1 MIIRITAALVAL
13 LAATTIATASAS
25 ANGSFS
31 NATPIPINGTP
42 TSSAIEVSGQTG
54 RVSKVTVALGKFHHP
69 RADEVD
75 VLLVSPDGKTS
86 VVMSDLCGG
95 DIPGYS
101 WSFSQDFALRMGTS
115 SGECGG
121 FFYRPSDAISSDG
134 IDTFPGAPPGPVSG
148 LYRVTFDQFLG
159 AVPNGTWRLY
169 VTDDHPLTYDGAID
183 YGWVLNI
190 ETDDVDV
197 VVPGTPSTETANPY
211 PVTTTVNGLAG
222 VVEDV
227 DVKVAGVYDERP
239 ADLDLLLVGPDGHQV
254 MLMSN
259 LCGGSA
265 VRDYTWTF
273 DDEAPDA
280 MPAGNTCV
288 NGGRYKP
295 TQNGTVGP
303 LPPPAPQ
310 DGYETSL
317 SAFDYTDPNG
327 QWKLYV
333 LDHYPAEFNGFF
345 AQRFELKIA
354 TRPPAAVS
362 FAQDAVE
369 VSEGERTQL
378 TLTRPAAG
386 RNLGPGSVTI
396 ASAPLTATSG
406 EDFKSVSTRLD
417 FAPGQTT
424 RTFSVQALADAVAE
438 PAEAFTLTI
447 GQPTR
452 DAAVGA
458 PATAT
463 VTIPGQAQT
472 GSGAG
477 TGSSVDPGT
486 VTQQPVDRQAP
497 VIGRVTLAP
506 AAFTIGRSRAAR
518 GTKIRFSLSEPAAVS
533 LKIQRAKGRRF
544 VTVGTLRRTGRAGA
558 NRVAFTGRI
567 RHRALRRG
575 SYRLIV
581 SAVDVAGNR
590 ATAPPRRFRIV

>member
-1 MIIRITAALVAL
+1 MTIRITATLAAL

-31 NATPIPINGTP
+31 NATPIPINAT

-54 RVSKVTVALGKFHHP
+54 RVSKVSVALGKFHHP

-75 VLLVSPDGKTS
+75 ILLVSPDGKTS
-86 VVMSDLCGG
+86 LVMSDVCGG

-101 WSFSQDFALRMGTS
+101 WSFSQDFPLRMGLS
-115 SGECGG
+115 PDECGG
-121 FFYRPSDAISSDG
+121 FFYKPSDAASSDG
-134 IDTFPGAPPGPVSG
+134 ADTFPGAPPGPGSLS
-148 LYRVTFDQFLG
+148 LYRYTFDQFLG

-169 VTDDHPLTYDGAID
+169 VTDDHPSTYDGAID
-183 YGWVLNI
+183 YGWVLSI
-190 ETDDVDV
+190 ETDDADM
-197 VVPGTPSTETANPY
+197 VVPGTPGTEAANPY
-211 PVTTTVNGLAG
+211 PATSTVNGLAG

-227 DVKVAGVYDERP
+227 DVKVAGVYHEWP
-239 ADLDLLLVGPDGHQV
+239 PDLDLLLVGPDGHQV

-295 TQNGTVGP
+295 TGNGIFGP

-310 DGYETSL
+310 DEYETSL

-327 QWKLYV
+327 DWKLYV
-333 LDHYPAEFNGFF
+333 RDRDPTESNGFL
-345 AQRFELKIA
+345 AQRFELTIA
-354 TRPPAAVS
+354 TRPPADVS

-369 VSEGERTQL
+369 VSEGEKAQL

-396 ASAPLTATSG
+396 TSAPLTATAG
-406 EDFKSVSTRLD
+406 EDFKPVSTRLD

-424 RTFSVQALADAVAE
+424 RTFSVQALADALAE

-472 GSGAG
+472 GSG
-477 TGSSVDPGT
+477 VDPGT
-486 VTQQPVDRQAP
+486 DTQQPVDRQAP
-497 VIGRVTLAP
+497 VIGRITLAP
-506 AAFTIGRSRAAR
+506 AAFTIGRSRTAR
-518 GTKIRFSLSEPAAVS
+518 GTRIRFSLSEPAAVS

-544 VTVGTLRRTGRAGA
+544 VTVGTLRHNGRAGA

-581 SAVDVAGNR
+581 SAVDAAGNR